1 MNKELLD
8 LYSDYLIVTDRYATA
23 TGLSSILGG
32 KISHD
37 KITRF
42 LDEEEYDSKTL
53 WKIVKPKVKEIENSQ
68 GAILFDDTL
77 SEKPYT
83 EENELI
89 NWHWDHSK
97 GRSIKGINILNMLYC
112 TEEVS
117 IPIGYEAIRKE
128 YQVEGTSDGKG
139 KGKRKSE
146 QTKNELMRKL
156 LQQAVTNG
164 VDFKWVMAD
173 IWYGSAENLNFI
185 KKECKGDFIVPLKK
199 NRKVAL
205 SEAAKNR
212 GQYVSIGS
220 LKLEPGSRLRVYL
233 NGIDFPVT
241 LIKDVFI
248 NGDDSEAVQYLVCSD
263 LTTTY
268 QQIITLYQ
276 RRWKVEE
283 YHRSLKNNA
292 TLSGSPTRT
301 VRTQTNH
308 IFASIIAFFKL
319 EVMKQKTRLNHYAMK
334 STIHLAALQSALK
347 KIEELKLGTQLSL
360 EFA

>member
-1 MNKELLD
+1 MNTELLD
-8 LYSDYLIVTDRYATA
+8 LYSDYLLVTDRYATA
-23 TGLSSILGG
+23 TGLSAITDGR
-32 KISHD
+32 ISHD

-42 LDEEEYDSKTL
+42 LNEEELDSKAL
-53 WKIVKPKVKEIENSQ
+53 WKIVKLKVRELENDE

-77 SEKPYT
+77 SEKPYS
-83 EENELI
+83 EENGLV

-97 GRSIKGINILNMLYC
+97 GRCIKGINILNMLYC
-112 TEEVS
+112 TTGVS
-117 IPIGYEAIRKE
+117 IPIGYEAIKK
-128 YQVEGTSDGKG
+128 DGKVKTDSAG
-139 KGKRKSE
+139 KSKGKSE

-156 LQQAVTNG
+156 LGQAVTNG
-164 VDFKWVMAD
+164 VFFKWVMAD

-185 KKECKGDFIVPLKK
+185 RKECKRDFIVPLKK

-248 NGDDSEAVQYLVCSD
+248 NGDDSEAIQYLVCSD

-283 YHRSLKNNA
+283 YHRGLKNNTA
-292 TLSGSPTRT
+292 LSISPART

-308 IFASIIAFFKL
+308 IFASMIAFFKL
-319 EVMKQKTRLNHYAMK
+319 EVIKQKTNLNHYAMRT
-334 STIHLAALQSALK
+334 SIHLAALKSAFK
-347 KIEELKLGTQLSL
+347 KIEELKQGTQLL
-360 EFA
+360 IDFA

>member
-1 MNKELLD
+1 MKVELLD
-8 LYSDYLIVTDRYATA
+8 LYSDYLLVTDRYATA
-23 TGLSSILGG
+23 TGLSAILDG

-42 LDEEEYDSKTL
+42 LNEEEFDSKTL
-53 WKIVKPKVKEIENSQ
+53 WKIVKPKLREIEKNE
-68 GAILFDDTL
+68 GAVLFDDTL
-77 SEKPYT
+77 SEKPHS
-83 EENELI
+83 EENEVI

-97 GRSIKGINILNMLYC
+97 SRCIKGINILNMLYC
-112 TEEVS
+112 TEQVS
-117 IPIGYEAIRKE
+117 IPLGYETIKKDGTV
-128 YQVEGTSDGKG
+128 QTKSEGKSKP
-139 KGKRKSE
+139 KSE
-146 QTKNELMRKL
+146 QTKNQLMRKL
-156 LQQAVTNG
+156 LQQAVDNE
-164 VDFKWVMAD
+164 VIFKWVMAD

-185 KKECKGDFIVPLKK
+185 KKECKRDFIVPLKK

-205 SEAAKNR
+205 SEAEKNR

-248 NGDDSEAVQYLVCSD
+248 NGDDSEAIQYLVCSD

-268 QQIITLYQ
+268 QQVITLYQ

-292 TLSGSPTRT
+292 ALSKSPASTS
-301 VRTQTNH
+301 RTQINH
-308 IFASIIAFFKL
+308 IFASMVAFFKL
-319 EVMKQKTRLNHYAMK
+319 EVMKQKTKLNHYALK
-334 STIHLAALQSALK
+334 NSLHLAALKSAFK
-347 KIEELKLGTQLSL
+347 KIDELKQGAQLAFD
-360 EFA
+360 FA

>member
-1 MNKELLD
+1 MNIELLD
-8 LYSDYLIVTDRYATA
+8 LYSDYLLVTDRYATA
-23 TGLSSILGG
+23 TGLSAISGG

-42 LDEEEYDSKTL
+42 LSEEEFDSKTL
-53 WKIVKPKVKEIENSQ
+53 WKIVKPKVRELENEQ
-68 GAILFDDTL
+68 GVILFDDTL

-83 EENELI
+83 EENELV

-97 GRSIKGINILNMLYC
+97 GRCIKGVNILNMLYC
-112 TEEVS
+112 TEQVS
-117 IPIGYEAIRKE
+117 IPIGYEVIIKD
-128 YQVEGTSDGKG
+128 YQVQTGSEVKS
-139 KGKRKSE
+139 KRKSE

-156 LQQAVTNG
+156 LGQAVTNG
-164 VDFKWVMAD
+164 VVFKWVMAD

-185 KKECKGDFIVPLKK
+185 KKECKRDFIVPLKK

-205 SEAAKNR
+205 SEEAKNR

-248 NGDDSEAVQYLVCSD
+248 NGDDSEAIQYLVCSD

-292 TLSGSPTRT
+292 ALSVSPART

-308 IFASIIAFFKL
+308 IFASMVAFFKL
-319 EVMKQKTRLNHYAMK
+319 EVMKQKTKLNHYAMK
-334 STIHLAALQSALK
+334 TSIHLASLKSAFK
-347 KIEELKLGTQLSL
+347 KIEELKQGTQLSL
-360 EFA
+360 DFA